1 MEYAILFLLKN
12 VHPYLWWGKNS
23 LSIKPHSENISKL
36 VHLENLSLLFF
47 FSIRASFSVRAWFL
61 KLSTTD
67 ILDQISE

>member
-36 VHLENLSLLFF
+36 VQLENLSLLFF
-47 FSIRASFSVRAWFL
+47 FSISVPMETWQEGA
-61 KLSTTD
+61 KKEQD
-67 ILDQISE
+67 KE